1 MVVRDDAFDDV
12 EPESRTL
19 PRCLRGEVWLEDPL
33 GERRRNTGAGVSDF
47 NTKGVAVHGGSN
59 ADGPLALCL
68 SDGIGGI
75 VQEVCPELMELGAVR
90 LHARQLTIVLADNL
104 CLCLAQLVTHQ
115 RQAALD
121 RLMDVDDATTR
132 VGVGLALHR
141 VHQLTD
147 ARRAARH
154 VVEQLA
160 YER

>member
-1 MVVRDDAFDDV
+1 
-12 EPESRTL
+12 
-19 PRCLRGEVWLEDPL
+19 
-33 GERRRNTGAGVSDF
+33 
-47 NTKGVAVHGGSN
+47 
-59 ADGPLALCL
+59 
-68 SDGIGGI
+68 
-75 VQEVCPELMELGAVR
+75 MELRAVR
-90 LHARQLTIVLADNL
+90 LDARQLTIVLADDL

-141 VHQLTD
+141 VHELTD